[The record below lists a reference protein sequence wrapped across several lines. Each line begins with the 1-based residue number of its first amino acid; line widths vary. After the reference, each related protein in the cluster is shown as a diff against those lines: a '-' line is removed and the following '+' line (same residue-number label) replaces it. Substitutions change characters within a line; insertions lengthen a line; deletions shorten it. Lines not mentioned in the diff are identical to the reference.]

1 MMVFFVVICSPIEC
15 LIVRNCPVTT
25 NRLNT
30 LNALNKPAFALQ
42 FSRNQVQVR
51 CRQTCRS
58 STIMAT
64 TDEKTESDP
73 FLKVISKMPKE
84 TYDLLISNVD
94 PSTVNA
100 ADLVSWLASV
110 LHVHHIDS
118 S

>member
-1 MMVFFVVICSPIEC
+1 
-15 LIVRNCPVTT
+15 
-25 NRLNT
+25 
-30 LNALNKPAFALQ
+30 
-42 FSRNQVQVR
+42 
-51 CRQTCRS
+51 
-58 STIMAT
+58 MAT

-118 S
+118 L